1 MHRRSVGVAFCCGRC
16 MFDDMQDLYAFVY
29 SVIAA
34 VDAEISLL
42 VLGVVLL
49 YCVVAII
56 SLKARNAQEASQK
69 EIGLLRAEVD
79 KLAQEIRGLRGQISA
94 RATPAVTPG
103 VAQEERVEEARKVER
118 VVPSVPE
125 VLGAPVPSAAPGAP
139 AAMPEPIPVIEK
151 IVPQEAAPSTIA
163 KGMAKSRTS
172 LLGKIKN
179 LFTGRKSVDLA
190 TIDDLEEMLIT
201 SDVGARVA
209 DALVQVVKERAALH
223 QEVTEG
229 ELRELLKDGIRK
241 ELIPVPSE
249 HRIYQ
254 PVGTPLVILVVG
266 VNGVGKTTTVA
277 KLATRYQEQG
287 KKVVAIAADTFR
299 AAAVQQLKEWGNRTG
314 FSVYS
319 GAENAKP
326 AAVVFDGMVAAK
338 EQGADV
344 VLIDTAGRLH
354 TKSNLMQE
362 LEGVR
367 NSIRRHVP
375 DAPHETILVVDGV
388 SGQNAL
394 SQAREFHASTPLTGL
409 VVTKLDGTPKGGI
422 IVAISQEL
430 KVPVFYVGVGEK
442 AHDLLPF
449 SVDEFVDGLLSEEG
463 ETNSVVRPPVSSRG
477 DGEAATAV

>member
-1 MHRRSVGVAFCCGRC
+1 MVEEIQGLYSL
-16 MFDDMQDLYAFVY
+16 LYA
-29 SVIAA
+29 VIAA

-42 VLGVVLL
+42 VVGLGLL
-49 YCVVAII
+49 YCIVGII
-56 SLKARNAQEASQK
+56 SLKAKGAQISSRQ
-69 EIGLLRAEVD
+69 EISDLQAEVRE
-79 KLAQEIRGLRGQISA
+79 LSEHV
-94 RATPAVTPG
+94 RALQREVSGPT
-103 VAQEERVEEARKVER
+103 KVER
-118 VVPSVPE
+118 VPAPIGKGPAEVAPSVESPRVSAPEMEISERAAAPAEVVAPAPVVVPSEAPPVVEAVVTPKVE
-125 VLGAPVPSAAPGAP
+125 VA
-139 AAMPEPIPVIEK
+139 
-151 IVPQEAAPSTIA
+151 TIA
-163 KGMAKSRTS
+163 KGMSKSRAS
-172 LLGKIKN
+172 FLSKIKN
-179 LFTGRKSVDLA
+179 LFSGRKSVDVSSL
-190 TIDDLEEMLIT
+190 DDLEEMLIM

-209 DALVQVVKERAALH
+209 DALVSTVRERATLN
-223 QEVTEG
+223 QEVTEAA
-229 ELRELLKDGIRK
+229 LRDLLKEGIRK
-241 ELIPVPSE
+241 ELIPVPSQ

-254 PVGTPLVILVVG
+254 PEGNPLVILVVG

-277 KLATRYQEQG
+277 KLATRYQAQG

-299 AAAVQQLKEWGNRTG
+299 AAAVQQLKEWGGRTG
-314 FSVYS
+314 FFVYS

-338 EQGADV
+338 EQSADV

-394 SQAREFHASTPLTGL
+394 SQAREFNASTPLTGL

-430 KVPVFYVGVGEK
+430 KIPVFYVGVGEK
-442 AHDLLPF
+442 AHDLLAF
-449 SVDEFVDGLLSEEG
+449 SVDEFVDGLLSEES
-463 ETNSVVRPPVSSRG
+463 ESAAVVSPRSLSG
-477 DGEAATAV
+477 GGAEATSPL

>member
-1 MHRRSVGVAFCCGRC
+1 
-16 MFDDMQDLYAFVY
+16 MFDDIQDLYAVIH
-29 SVIAA
+29 SVVVA
-34 VDAEISLL
+34 VDVEISLL
-42 VLGVVLL
+42 VIGLVLL
-49 YCVVAII
+49 YCIVGILSI
-56 SLKARNAQEASQK
+56 KAKGSRESSQSDLSALQADIQRLTQEVN
-69 EIGLLRAEVD
+69 ELRQQV
-79 KLAQEIRGLRGQISA
+79 SA
-94 RATPAVTPG
+94 RAKVEAAPSAPKEAVSEVPR
-103 VAQEERVEEARKVER
+103 VRAPEVRVE
-118 VVPSVPE
+118 S
-125 VLGAPVPSAAPGAP
+125 APVPEKVVAPT
-139 AAMPEPIPVIEK
+139 V
-151 IVPQEAAPSTIA
+151 EASTIA

-172 LLGKIKN
+172 LLGKIKG
-179 LFTGRKSVDLA
+179 LFTGRKTVDLA
-190 TIDDLEEMLIT
+190 GLDDLEEMLIT
-201 SDVGARVA
+201 SDVGARVS
-209 DALVQVVKERAALH
+209 DALVNVVRERAAQN
-223 QEVTEG
+223 QEVTETA
-229 ELRELLKDGIRK
+229 LRDLLKEGIRK
-241 ELIPVPSE
+241 ELIPVPLE
-249 HRIYQ
+249 HRVYH
-254 PVGTPLVILVVG
+254 PVGNPLVILVVG

-338 EQGADV
+338 EQGAAV

-394 SQAREFHASTPLTGL
+394 SQAREFNASTPLTGL

-430 KVPVFYVGVGEK
+430 KIPVFYVGVGEK

-463 ETNSVVRPPVSSRG
+463 EVVPVTSPRVSPG
-477 DGEAATAV
+477 GSAEAATVL

>member
-1 MHRRSVGVAFCCGRC
+1 
-16 MFDDMQDLYAFVY
+16 MFNEIQDLYSLLFALV
-29 SVIAA
+29 SA

-42 VLGVVLL
+42 VLGLGLL
-49 YCVVAII
+49 YCIVGVI
-56 SLKARNAQEASQK
+56 SLKAKGVQVSSHK
-69 EIGLLRAEVD
+69 EVAELQGQVRELSERVTALQREVSARPTAEV
-79 KLAQEIRGLRGQISA
+79 
-94 RATPAVTPG
+94 TPLP
-103 VAQEERVEEARKVER
+103 
-118 VVPSVPE
+118 
-125 VLGAPVPSAAPGAP
+125 
-139 AAMPEPIPVIEK
+139 IEK
-151 IVPQEAAPSTIA
+151 VREEAAPSVEVLASPVPDIVVSETVARPVEAAVSAASVVTPEPASVVEAVPAPKAEVSTIA

-172 LLGKIKN
+172 LLGKLKN
-179 LFTGRKSVDLA
+179 LFTGRKSVDVSSL
-190 TIDDLEEMLIT
+190 DDLEEMLIT

-209 DALVQVVKERAALH
+209 DSLVSTVRERAT
-223 QEVTEG
+223 QDKEVTETA
-229 ELRELLKDGIRK
+229 LRELLKDGIRK
-241 ELIPVPSE
+241 ELMPVATD
-249 HRIYQ
+249 HRMYQ
-254 PVGTPLVILVVG
+254 PVGNPLVVLVVG

-287 KKVVAIAADTFR
+287 KKVVAVAADTFR

-394 SQAREFHASTPLTGL
+394 SQAREFNSSTPLTGL

-430 KVPVFYVGVGEK
+430 KIPVFYVGVGEK

-449 SVDEFVDGLLSEEG
+449 SVDEFVDGLLSDEG
-463 ETNSVVRPPVSSRG
+463 DNAPLTPRSVPSG
-477 DGEAATAV
+477 GAEASTAL